1 MPAGF
6 RIGTATSALQIE
18 GGDTGN
24 SWYRWS
30 SRPGRVKDGSDC
42 SVADDHWNRVP
53 GDVRLMKGLNV
64 NAYRMGLEWSRIEPK
79 EGRFDSATLD
89 HYRDEILR
97 LKKAGIEPMVTLHHF
112 SNPLWMED
120 SGGWADGSAVGRFE
134 RYTEAVVRHLGDLVS
149 TWVTINEPNV
159 YLLFGHVT
167 GYWPP
172 GETSIARYIRG
183 ARVMIR
189 AHIAAYRKIHAVRIK
204 MGLWDTMA
212 GAAHHLRVFDPK
224 RGTRAERLA
233 CFLQDRL
240 FHEIFVTGMSEGRYI
255 PPIGAGYPMGR
266 GACQDFL
273 GVNYYTR
280 EMVSFNI
287 LKPGQMF
294 GDIATREGAPV
305 NDVGWEIYPEGLY
318 RFCQKYYRR
327 FGMPIY
333 ITENGT
339 ADAGDSFR
347 ARYIYDHLLQVRRL
361 IDDGV
366 DVRGYYHWS
375 LMDNFE
381 WAEGYEPR
389 FGLVAVDYKNQK
401 RAVRKSGK
409 FYAEIC
415 KRMGVTA
422 PMIRKYLS
430 TSRPK

>member
-1 MPAGF
+1 M
-6 RIGTATSALQIE
+6 
-18 GGDTGN
+18 
-24 SWYRWS
+24 
-30 SRPGRVKDGSDC
+30 
-42 SVADDHWNRVP
+42 
-53 GDVRLMKGLNV
+53 
-64 NAYRMGLEWSRIEPK
+64 
-79 EGRFDSATLD
+79 
-89 HYRDEILR
+89 
-97 LKKAGIEPMVTLHHF
+97 
-112 SNPLWMED
+112 
-120 SGGWADGSAVGRFE
+120 
-134 RYTEAVVRHLGDLVS
+134 
-149 TWVTINEPNV
+149 
-159 YLLFGHVT
+159 
-167 GYWPP
+167 
-172 GETSIARYIRG
+172 
-183 ARVMIR
+183 
-189 AHIAAYRKIHAVRIK
+189 
-204 MGLWDTMA
+204 
-212 GAAHHLRVFDPK
+212 
-224 RGTRAERLA
+224 
-233 CFLQDRL
+233 
-240 FHEIFVTGMSEGRYI
+240 
-255 PPIGAGYPMGR
+255 
-266 GACQDFL
+266 
-273 GVNYYTR
+273 
-280 EMVSFNI
+280 
-287 LKPGQMF
+287 
-294 GDIATREGAPV
+294 